1 MKPGRVFITGA
12 TGCIGSALTKRL
24 SAEGAQVVAL
34 VRDYLRAGHISSL
47 PGVEIIAGDLF
58 AREAISQ
65 AMHGCD
71 TVFHLGAKVHSSE
84 REARQSP
91 EEFLRINVEGT
102 RCVLEAAIESGV
114 ESFVFFSTVAVY
126 PESDNEL
133 DEQTPP
139 TPVTPYG
146 QSKLAA
152 ERLVLARAA
161 EHGMKAVVLR
171 PAVVYGP
178 RDRGN
183 VSRLIETIRRG
194 RFFIIGDG
202 TNRKSMVAVENVVD
216 AALLVAGNERARG
229 QIYNICDERS
239 YTLNEIAATIAE
251 AVGRKP
257 RFPHLPTSVAMLMGR
272 LADAVSRVSGLDL
285 PLSSDRVRKLGGNTR
300 YSAAKIE
307 RELGFRPGVEL
318 KQRVAHLLHQEL

>member
-12 TGCIGSALTKRL
+12 AGCIGSALTKRL
-24 SAEGAQVVAL
+24 SAGGAQVVAL
-34 VRDYLRAGHISSL
+34 VRDPQRAAHISAL
-47 PGVEIIAGDLF
+47 PGVEIVTGDLF

-65 AMHGCD
+65 AMRGCD
-71 TVFHLGAKVHSSE
+71 TVFHLAAKVHSSE

-91 EEFLRINVEGT
+91 EEFTRVNVEGT
-102 RCVLEAAIESGV
+102 RCVLEAAIENHISD
-114 ESFVFFSTVAVY
+114 FVFFSTVAVY
-126 PESDNEL
+126 PESDDEL
-133 DEQTPP
+133 NEQTPP
-139 TPVTPYG
+139 APLTPYG

-152 ERLVLARAA
+152 EKLVLARAA
-161 EHGMKAVVLR
+161 QTGMHAVVLR

-202 TNRKSMVAVENVVD
+202 ANRKSMVAVENVVA
-216 AALLVAGNERARG
+216 AALLVAGDERARG

-257 RFPHLPTSVAMLMGR
+257 RFPRLPTSVAMLMGR
-272 LADAVSRVSGLDL
+272 LADAVSRVSGMNL
-285 PLSSDRVRKLGGNTR
+285 PLSADRVRKLAGNTR

-318 KQRVAHLLHQEL
+318 KQSVAHLLRREL